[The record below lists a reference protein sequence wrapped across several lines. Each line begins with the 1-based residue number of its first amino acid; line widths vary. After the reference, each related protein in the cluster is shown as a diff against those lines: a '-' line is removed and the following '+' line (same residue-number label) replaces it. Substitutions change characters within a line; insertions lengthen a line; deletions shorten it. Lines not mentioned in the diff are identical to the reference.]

1 MNCERV
7 ICNGLVLY
15 VNILIMLC
23 DLIGLEEKFM
33 GS

>member
-1 MNCERV
+1 VNCERV
-7 ICNGLVLY
+7 TCNGLVLY

-23 DLIGLEEKFM
+23 NLIGLDEIFM

>member
-1 MNCERV
+1 VNCERV

-23 DLIGLEEKFM
+23 NLIGLDEIFM